1 MKERAVLLN
10 PSSGM
15 GRSIRE
21 KRKIEKYFIKNN
33 IEYDLFVSENENHL
47 KQLAHETVDNYP
59 IIIGIGGD
67 TTFNIIAKEII
78 RSGKVLSFGAIGTGS
93 TNDFVRG
100 LGIQKTVAAC
110 DAIKRE
116 EIKKIDIGKIEIK
129 GNPET
134 YYFLAQASLGLGT
147 TVNKYVEEFNKK
159 ISTRLK
165 ATLLVQTIPGILGI
179 HNSFSKK
186 RLPRKVLIEYDQ
198 SLEEHNIALLAFLNT
213 PYFANGMR
221 LIPDASPFD
230 GKINGC
236 ILDTSSFFKSLKI
249 GILSFRGKHLK
260 QKGIELIK
268 TESIKVYPERPIDLQ
283 IDGFILS
290 DIEEFEVSVVPKAL
304 NVFL

>member
-21 KRKIEKYFIKNN
+21 KKKIENYFIKNN
-33 IEYDLFVSENENHL
+33 IEYDLFVSRNESHL
-47 KQLAHETVDNYP
+47 RQLAQETVEDYP
-59 IIIGIGGD
+59 VIIGVGGD

-78 RSGKVLSFGAIGTGS
+78 RSEKDISFGAIGTGS

-116 EIKKIDIGKIEIK
+116 EIKKIDIGKIRIR
-129 GNPET
+129 GNSET
-134 YYFLAQASLGLGT
+134 YYYLAQASLGLGT
-147 TVNKYVEEFNKK
+147 TLNKYVEDFNKK
-159 ISTRLK
+159 IFTRLK

-186 RLPRKVLIEYDQ
+186 RLPRKLLIEYDQ
-198 SLEEHNIALLAFLNT
+198 ISEEHNIALLAFLNT
-213 PYFANGMR
+213 PYIANGMR

-230 GKINGC
+230 GKINAC
-236 ILDTSSFFKSLKI
+236 ILDTSSFFKSIKV
-249 GILSFRGKHLK
+249 GILSYRGKHLK
-260 QKGIELIK
+260 QKGIKLIK
-268 TESIKVYPERPIDLQ
+268 TDSIKVYTERPMDLQ

-304 NVFL
+304 KIFL